1 MGAADLNLRQTKL
14 KFDVFDYDQW
24 SADDPMGVTE
34 FPLVVFDEDEQAMIR
49 RAAKWRSKKRKEARA
64 RARGDLSP
72 APSPAF
78 LPGIGGLIRNSSQ
91 ARQQMEDDARFA
103 SGSLD
108 VDGESDDAESD
119 ETDPEEASPAKDK
132 NDSPKRSLLTR
143 LGRKTDLTA
152 VQSVRG
158 FSDSF
163 NRTGRPRRAC

>member
-78 LPGIGGLIRNSSQ
+78 LPGIGGDRRDGGLRIHLAVLLANIQLRLPIPLIVLQ
-91 ARQQMEDDARFA
+91 
-103 SGSLD
+103 
-108 VDGESDDAESD
+108 
-119 ETDPEEASPAKDK
+119 T
-132 NDSPKRSLLTR
+132 
-143 LGRKTDLTA
+143 
-152 VQSVRG
+152 
-158 FSDSF
+158 
-163 NRTGRPRRAC
+163 